1 MSTNPIG
8 PMQRFIPIPVRGHR
22 RPKYPLRD
30 MIVAE
35 KFTVRCEPDAAKITK
50 LSNSLTS
57 CISSVEKRTGR
68 RFTMR
73 RAPDGRGI
81 SIWRLR

>member
-1 MSTNPIG
+1 MNTIG
-8 PMQRFIPIPVRGHR
+8 PMQPLIPIPVRGHR
-22 RPKYPLRD
+22 QPKYKLRD
-30 MIVAE
+30 MIVSGS
-35 KFTVRCEPDAAKITK
+35 FVVRCEQDAAIIRK

-73 RAPDGRGI
+73 RQDGGI
-81 SIWRLR
+81 RIWRTR

>member
-1 MSTNPIG
+1 MSADQSIG
-8 PMQRFIPIPVRGHR
+8 PIQPFIPIPTRGHR
-22 RPKYPLRD
+22 PAKYKLRD
-30 MIVAE
+30 MIVSAS
-35 KFTVRCEPDAAKITK
+35 FLVRCEKNAAVITK

-73 RAPDGRGI
+73 RMDGGI
-81 SIWRLR
+81 RIWRTR